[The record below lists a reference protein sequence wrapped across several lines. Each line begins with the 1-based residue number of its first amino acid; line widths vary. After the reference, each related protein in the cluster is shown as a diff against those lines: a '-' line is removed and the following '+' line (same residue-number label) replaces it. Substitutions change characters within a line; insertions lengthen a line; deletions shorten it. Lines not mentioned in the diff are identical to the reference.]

1 MPKHLPESYRFSLLK
16 RIGFLYLLVLLLALE
31 VLSISAL
38 AQEQSHRHIIRER
51 QVSSGYFEDVD
62 VSSPFYLPFVGGP
75 KEGKRYIN
83 TPPRSGTFRRWRTF
97 LADSHYG
104 IKILKLQKCVDCHPQ
119 QSRDN
124 HTVRAKISCFQCH
137 GGEPIAGINH
147 YFSPM
152 NITRRHSYVCAK
164 CHEGANNSYATYV
177 VHSPNP
183 ADAATHGSF
192 PMLFYAFW
200 IIAAIA
206 VGTFAVF
213 LPHTLLW
220 GWRDLLTTATHH
232 DKRRIK
238 RFSLTQRLFHF
249 LLMLSFLTQA
259 ATGFSRMFIETPWGR
274 FLASLFGGYQWSLA
288 IHKWMGIFMLAL
300 FCLHLIYILRKIEWR
315 RFPRSLQDPE
325 SLLPRW
331 SDVRQ
336 ALQHLGWFL
345 GKSPHPRFDR
355 WGYWE
360 KFDYWAVFWGMVIL
374 GVTGLVMAY
383 SLTLTRI
390 VPGWTLNVAFW
401 IHRVEA
407 ILAIAH
413 VFIIH
418 FFIAHVRRHSFPMDV
433 AMFEGSVGLDAARR
447 EKPAWIERLEQN
459 GELEAILVPQ
469 TNLKFRL
476 LYYLIGFSAV
486 GFGLFLL
493 IGGLVNSPHITW

>member
-1 MPKHLPESYRFSLLK
+1 
-16 RIGFLYLLVLLLALE
+16 
-31 VLSISAL
+31 
-38 AQEQSHRHIIRER
+38 
-51 QVSSGYFEDVD
+51 
-62 VSSPFYLPFVGGP
+62 
-75 KEGKRYIN
+75 
-83 TPPRSGTFRRWRTF
+83 
-97 LADSHYG
+97 
-104 IKILKLQKCVDCHPQ
+104 
-119 QSRDN
+119 
-124 HTVRAKISCFQCH
+124 
-137 GGEPIAGINH
+137 
-147 YFSPM
+147 
-152 NITRRHSYVCAK
+152 
-164 CHEGANNSYATYV
+164 
-177 VHSPNP
+177 
-183 ADAATHGSF
+183 
-192 PMLFYAFW
+192 MLFYAFW
-200 IIAAIA
+200 TIAAIA

-300 FCLHLIYILRKIEWR
+300 FCVHLLYILGKIEWR
-315 RFPRSLQDPE
+315 RFPRSMQGPE

-331 SDVRQ
+331 SDVTQ
-336 ALQHLGWFL
+336 ALQHFRWFL

-374 GVTGLVMAY
+374 GGTGLVMAY
-383 SLTLTRI
+383 SLTSTHIL
-390 VPGWTLNVAFW
+390 PGWTLNVAFW

-418 FFIAHVRRHSFPMDV
+418 FFIAHIRRHSFPMDR
-433 AMFEGSVGLDAARR
+433 AIFEGTVSLDAARQ

-459 GELEAILVPQ
+459 GELKTVLVPE
-469 TNLKFRL
+469 TNLKLRL
-476 LYYLIGFSAV
+476 LYHLIGFSAV

-493 IGGLVNSPHITW
+493 IGGLVNSPSITW